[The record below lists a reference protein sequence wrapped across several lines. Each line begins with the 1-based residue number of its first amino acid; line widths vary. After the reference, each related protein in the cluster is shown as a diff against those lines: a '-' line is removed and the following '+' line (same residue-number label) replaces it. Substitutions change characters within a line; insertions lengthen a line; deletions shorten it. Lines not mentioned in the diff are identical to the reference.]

1 MPVDMSSPSG
11 FNAYWEGTL
20 TRFRAE
26 AVDDHLDGGNLD
38 PINDHVTGA
47 IDQDTLASQYAFPV
61 VWSVPSGHQPTYET
75 VATDHGT
82 MPVTVVVLAADTDPD
97 MAFQKARTLGGRIID
112 NVEGSAL
119 VDDSG
124 TAHASRVDLNEFIVD
139 NRPVSGKGAQ
149 VKFAEIDFNIQTE
162 RNY

>member
-1 MPVDMSSPSG
+1 MPVDMSDPSG
-11 FNAYWEGTL
+11 FNAYWEATL

-26 AVDDHLDGGNLD
+26 AIDDHLDGGNLD

-47 IDQDTLASQYAFPV
+47 VDQDSLASQYAFPV
-61 VWSVPSGHQPTYET
+61 IWSVPSGHQPTYET
-75 VATDHGT
+75 VATDQGT
-82 MPVTVVVLAADTDPD
+82 IQVTVVVLAADTNPD

-124 TAHASRVDLNEFIVD
+124 RAHASRVDLNEFILD

-149 VKFAEIDFNIQTE
+149 VKFAEIDFNIEVE
-162 RNY
+162 RRY